1 MAHWEGN
8 KLMHNWYGSK
18 RVDCVGII
26 RENKNKRKS
35 QPLVFVADT
44 IDDCFIKYYYEKPN
58 AESVLASF
66 LDWQHQTF

>member
-18 RVDCVGII
+18 QADCVGII
-26 RENKNKRKS
+26 RENKNKQKKQS
-35 QPLVFVADT
+35 FVFVAET

-58 AESVLASF
+58 AEEIFAAF
-66 LDWQHQTF
+66 INWQGATL